1 MTHTIAKYR
10 LRNGFTVHYLGDGL
24 TLQTGAA
31 LDDGSFI
38 AVAGRA
44 AGTQACEGK
53 TADAAFAKAL
63 AQIVEWRAV

>member
-1 MTHTIAKYR
+1 MNVVARYKYP
-10 LRNGFTVHYLGDGL
+10 NGFTVHYLGDGF